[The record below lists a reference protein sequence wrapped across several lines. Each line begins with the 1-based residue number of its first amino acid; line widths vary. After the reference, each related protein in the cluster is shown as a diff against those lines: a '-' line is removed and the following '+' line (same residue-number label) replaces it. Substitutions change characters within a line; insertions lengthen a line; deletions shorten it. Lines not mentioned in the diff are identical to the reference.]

1 VLAVNLLVPPSLKI
15 TGPSVDPEGLA
26 RYIATVARRA
36 ASVGVK
42 TLVFGSGA
50 ARAVPAGS
58 DLATAAAH
66 GMMLVIEPL
75 HRAECNI
82 VNSVAEAAR
91 YARSVG
97 HPNCQVLLDTYHL
110 WMEDEPVENVRRVA
124 GTIRHVHVADLQG
137 RVAPGQSG
145 KSDYRPLFRVLKD
158 AAYPGSISFEG
169 APMAEFDVT
178 APKVLEFL
186 RGQWASA

>member
-1 VLAVNLLVPPSLKI
+1 
-15 TGPSVDPEGLA
+15 
-26 RYIATVARRA
+26 
-36 ASVGVK
+36 
-42 TLVFGSGA
+42 
-50 ARAVPAGS
+50 VPAGF
-58 DLATAAAH
+58 DLATAGQQLVAFALMAAEAAAAH